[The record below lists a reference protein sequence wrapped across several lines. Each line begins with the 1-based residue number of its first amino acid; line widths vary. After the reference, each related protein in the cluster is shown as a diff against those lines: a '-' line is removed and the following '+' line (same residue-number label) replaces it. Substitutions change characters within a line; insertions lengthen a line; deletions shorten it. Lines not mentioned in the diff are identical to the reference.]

1 MTKKTRRA
9 PMGRRAKKEIP
20 ERYAAETAVTPSATA
35 VAAEALATGV
45 VPLESQHRHLAD
57 RQIPGEDDLL
67 RVGDPDGR
75 VTDAAFVGDETPGG
89 DNPTP
94 DQNQVDDMGR
104 AMGVQEEDSGS
115 LRSSSE
121 ILDRRDRHRGRYLEV
136 PEANPDT
143 RKR

>member
-1 MTKKTRRA
+1 MAKKTRKA
-9 PMGRRAKKEIP
+9 PVGRRAKKEIP
-20 ERYAAETAVTPSATA
+20 ERYAAETAITPSATA

-45 VPLESQHRHLAD
+45 MPLESYHRHSSD
-57 RQIPGEDDLL
+57 REIPGEDELL
-67 RVGDPDGR
+67 RVGDADSR

-121 ILDRRDRHRGRYLEV
+121 ILDRRDKHRGYLEA
-136 PEANPDT
+136 PETSPET
-143 RKR
+143 RRR

>member
-1 MTKKTRRA
+1 MTKKTRKA
-9 PMGRRAKKEIP
+9 PAGPRAKKEIP
-20 ERYAAETAVTPSATA
+20 ERYAAETALTPSATA

-45 VPLESQHRHLAD
+45 MPLESQHHHPSD
-57 RQIPGEDDLL
+57 RTIPGEDELL
-67 RVGDPDGR
+67 RVGDADTR

-121 ILDRRDRHRGRYLEV
+121 ILDRRDRHRGYLDV